1 MKLWLDRTTGAVTM
15 YKLILIVLAAL
26 SALAFILSAVG
37 LVGQAPLALLASLPV
52 AVVSTCG
59 GSFLAARIAR
69 VEPHLESALISALLV
84 FFIMKPTFDP
94 LGLAGVALAG
104 VVAGLSKYVL
114 AWRGRHL
121 FNPAAIGTL
130 VPTTIVLGVLTAG
143 GPIIGLSYGT
153 WWVGTPWMQ
162 PLVYLGAFLVLYRT
176 QRLALGGFFIA
187 LTLVLASTVAIIG
200 GQDAGAAIAQA
211 ALQSPIVFF
220 AGFMLSEPLT
230 LPPRRRQQF
239 LEAVVV
245 SVLFAVP
252 IPLLG
257 PLSHKPAFALVVG
270 NLIGFAFGQRR
281 GIRLTYEGKH
291 PLGEGTWELRFQ
303 PDRRVRFLPGQYLEL
318 TIPHRRADFRGSR
331 RYFSIASA
339 PTAAGPITI
348 AITVPEKSS
357 SFKRALLDLEPG
369 QLVVATGVH
378 GDFALPADASTPLLL
393 VAGGIGITPFASQL
407 AHAVDRGEDRDVTIV
422 YQTSTPGELPYR
434 ALLEQ
439 SGARV
444 VLFAPDAPDPLPEH
458 WVYAGPGRVSG
469 DRLAELVPDA
479 ARRRAFVSGP
489 PGLVADLRRAL
500 RALGTR
506 RIHTDYFSGY

>member
-26 SALAFILSAVG
+26 SVLAFVLSALG
-37 LVGQAPLALLASLPV
+37 LVGQSLLALLAALPV
-52 AVVSTCG
+52 AIVSTCAT
-59 GSFLAARIAR
+59 SFIAARIAR

-94 LGLAGVALAG
+94 LGLAGIALAG

-130 VPTTIVLGVLTAG
+130 VPTVIVLGVLTAG

-176 QRLALGGFFIA
+176 QRLALGGFFIV
-187 LTLVLASTVAIIG
+187 LTLLLAATVAVIG
-200 GQDAGAAIAQA
+200 GQDPLAALAQA
-211 ALQSPIVFF
+211 AFQSPIVFF
-220 AGFMLSEPLT
+220 AGFMLSEPLI

-239 LEAVVV
+239 FEAIVV

-252 IPLLG
+252 IPVLG
-257 PLSHKPAFALVVG
+257 PLSHKPAFALIVG

-281 GIRLTYEGKH
+281 GIRLTYEGKR
-291 PLGEGTWELRFQ
+291 PLGDGTWELSFQ
-303 PDRRVRFLPGQYLEL
+303 PDRPVRFLPGQYLEL

-339 PTAAGPITI
+339 PTATGPITI

-378 GDFALPADASTPLLL
+378 GDFALPADTSTPLLL

-407 AHAVDRGEDRDVTIV
+407 AHAVERGDERDVVIV
-422 YQTSTPGELPYR
+422 YQTSTVGELPYR

-439 SGARV
+439 SAARV
-444 VLFAPDAPDPLPEH
+444 VLFAPERPDPLPEH
-458 WVYAGPGRVSG
+458 WVYAGPGRVDG
-469 DRLAELVPDA
+469 GRLGELVPDA